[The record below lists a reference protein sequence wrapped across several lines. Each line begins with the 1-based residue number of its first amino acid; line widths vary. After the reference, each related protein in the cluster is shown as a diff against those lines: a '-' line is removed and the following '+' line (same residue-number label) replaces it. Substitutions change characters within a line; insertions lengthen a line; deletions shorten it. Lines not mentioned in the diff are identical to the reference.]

1 MDKDNFKSYEFTFL
15 YLINKCILLFKYIN
29 INYQKEILYDI
40 KNFINKLQEIF
51 THADF
56 KSNNNKKNKI
66 LEVLIDYFEKIIDEK
81 IYKLIDDDD
90 KENIISEV
98 EKTAFLKCEK
108 YETKKGNDIK
118 MSDIRL
124 SDIKISDTKMSD
136 IKMSDTKMSDIKM
149 SDIRLNDIKM
159 SDIRLNDIKMSDI
172 RLNDIKMSDTKIN
185 DTKINDIKNNVYNN
199 LNSLEDRI
207 NNKIKNIFSEIEN
220 NIKSSLKNYFDH
232 TKTVEY
238 DLDQKFNE
246 KLYNNNIII
255 ENKVKDLLKD
265 LLNNKINITDMQY
278 NINDLIRA
286 QINDIYIYLD
296 EKIKDIDSKIN
307 FNLKENMNHEIEYK
321 IKILGNI
328 FNENIEKIFKNLS
341 NKITD
346 NEHELIEM
354 FDKKIN
360 NNSFNKNNFNIIF
373 DKDNNEIKLIYYDD
387 IISSTKINIK
397 GLIGPKGPSGNK
409 GDSGET
415 PIIRKIQFIENDKIK
430 FIIQEGN
437 KIYEVISDN
446 QVPLGPQGIQGLR
459 GEPGKSLL
467 DLKWDQDD
475 VMRIDNE
482 HKDSLIFLK
491 SLCIGEKSHCLKDNS
506 LSIGGG
512 LYYQNNSVAIGP
524 SSKTLDSESVALY
537 GSCIGKKSFSY
548 RADNV
553 DENTVEFG
561 KKDKANSNINSFNI
575 ISKEINFDC
584 DTFRIKTNKYENTK
598 IKELEDKIV
607 VLEKKIV
614 DIYKKI

>member
-51 THADF
+51 INADF
-56 KSNNNKKNKI
+56 KSNDDKKNKI

-81 IYKLIDDDD
+81 IYNLIENDD
-90 KENIISEV
+90 KENIIIEV

-108 YETKKGNDIK
+108 YENKKSNV
-118 MSDIRL
+118 
-124 SDIKISDTKMSD
+124 
-136 IKMSDTKMSDIKM
+136 
-149 SDIRLNDIKM
+149 N
-159 SDIRLNDIKMSDI
+159 
-172 RLNDIKMSDTKIN
+172 DTKIN
-185 DTKINDIKNNVYNN
+185 DTKINDTNMNDLKMNNSKMNDTRNDTRNDTKMNNSKMNDTRMNDLKINDYNN

-207 NNKIKNIFSEIEN
+207 NNKIKNIFNEIEN

-238 DLDQKFNE
+238 DLDQKFND

-265 LLNNKINITDMQY
+265 LLNNKIHINDVQY
-278 NINDLIRA
+278 NINDLIRV
-286 QINDIYIYLD
+286 QVNDIYRYLD

-307 FNLKENMNHEIEYK
+307 FNLKENVNHEIEYK

-328 FNENIEKIFKNLS
+328 FNENIEKIFNNLS

-346 NEHELIEM
+346 NENELIDM

-373 DKDNNEIKLIYYDD
+373 DKDNNEIKLIYYND

-409 GDSGET
+409 GDSGDT
-415 PIIRKIQFIENDKIK
+415 PIIRKIQFIENDKLK

-446 QVPLGPQGIQGLR
+446 KIPLGPQGIQGVR

-467 DLKWDQDD
+467 DLKWDQDN
-475 VMRIDNE
+475 VMRIDDE

-512 LYYQNNSVAIGP
+512 LCYQNNSIAVGS

-537 GSCIGKKSFSY
+537 GTCIGKKSFSY

-561 KKDKANSNINSFNI
+561 KKDKANYNMNSFNV

-598 IKELEDKIV
+598 IKELEDKII